1 MQADALEAWARK
13 LKKTQPMTACAQHRV
28 AWGREDVFRLLPHRD
43 PFLFVDSV
51 TAIGEQSIEGRLH
64 VDPGLALF
72 AGHFPGAPI
81 FPGVLQLEA
90 MGQLGICL
98 LALRRSRQEAP
109 AQVGA
114 PPAVRALRVHHASFL
129 APVLPGDDLVLRA
142 CVIEEDDY
150 LATCAGQVIKGDS
163 VLSLGVMEVYFV
175 ET

>member
-1 MQADALEAWARK
+1 MQADVLETWSRK
-13 LKKTQPMTACAQHRV
+13 LRKAQPMTGCDPRSV
-28 AWGREDVFRLLPHRD
+28 AWGRDEIFRLLPHRD
-43 PFLFVDSV
+43 PFLFVDGI
-51 TAIGEQSIEGRLH
+51 TAIGPRSIEGHLRI
-64 VDPGLALF
+64 DPALPLF
-72 AGHFPGAPI
+72 AGHFPDAPI

-98 LALRRSRQEAP
+98 LALQRSRQDTP
-109 AQVGA
+109 AQVEA

-150 LATCAGQVIKGDS
+150 LATCAGQIIKGGS